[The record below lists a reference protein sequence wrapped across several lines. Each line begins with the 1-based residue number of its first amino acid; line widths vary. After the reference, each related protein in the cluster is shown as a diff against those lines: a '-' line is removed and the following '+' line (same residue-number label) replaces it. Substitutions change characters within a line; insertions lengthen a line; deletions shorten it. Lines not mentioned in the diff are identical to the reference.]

1 MQRNEQMY
9 QHCLQHMGRHVK
21 ADMADQ
27 QTFYG
32 FVENVDVENVYL
44 IVLESDN
51 GYDDYY
57 GGHGRHHH
65 PGHGHQDGHWG
76 HHHDQRVFGGF
87 GYGYPGYGY
96 GYGRPRFRWNRLAL
110 PLAALTAISLLY

>member
-57 GGHGRHHH
+57 GGHG
-65 PGHGHQDGHWG
+65 